1 MKYRLLKLNST
12 SGLLRRN
19 SIAFW
24 FKQTHYNED
33 LAAAYG
39 STLPLFFSNLCLIRQ
54 ALEINA
60 KDESTGRLLG

>member
-1 MKYRLLKLNST
+1 MNYRQLKLNST

-39 STLPLFFSNLCLIRQ
+39 SPLPLFFSLCLIRQ

-60 KDESTGRLLG
+60 KDESTGRLVG